1 MEPSYAPPFSSTN
14 KMTATQLLREF
25 PTVSLLHTLQLLTY
39 HASFLISPTCQKP
52 SFARMASSSSSS
64 SKRHPVY
71 HGIRCRGGKWVTEIR
86 EPRKTNR
93 IWLGTFQMPEMAAAA
108 YDVAALALK
117 GGEAVL
123 NFPDSV
129 GRYPV
134 PSSKSPADIRTAA
147 IAAAELMKPEPSNNN
162 LNASTTTNAPV
173 EFDNTSFPPYY
184 ETEFLDEEAIF
195 SMPSLLI
202 DMAGGMLLSPPR
214 MSPPSDDSTESY
226 GGETL
231 WSF

>member
-1 MEPSYAPPFSSTN
+1 
-14 KMTATQLLREF
+14 
-25 PTVSLLHTLQLLTY
+25 
-39 HASFLISPTCQKP
+39 
-52 SFARMASSSSSS
+52 MASSSSSS

-93 IWLGTFQMPEMAAAA
+93 IWLGTFQTPEMAAAA

-123 NFPDSV
+123 NFPDWV
-129 GRYPV
+129 GKYPV
-134 PSSKSPADIRTAA
+134 PASKSPADIRTAA
-147 IAAAELMKPEPSNNN
+147 IAAAELMKPEASHNNA
-162 LNASTTTNAPV
+162 NASTTNEAIQSHNT
-173 EFDNTSFPPYY
+173 DNYNVVPSF

-195 SMPSLLI
+195 SMPSLLV

-214 MSPPSDDSTESY
+214 MSPPSDDSTESFV
-226 GGETL
+226 GETL
-231 WSF
+231 WNF